1 MAVKGILTAFLLGL
15 LAGAAQAAPIKK
27 KSEAVQ
33 KSTVTAPTSV
43 LTVYTASKKRDPF
56 IKMSGGRRTVKTEAD
71 GAAGFSI
78 HNLSLRAV
86 MKDQRMGFALF
97 TDNETGLSYLF
108 RKGKLYNER
117 RKRVRG
123 VMGTLNIRRKSV
135 HLFTSGKDSKDFRLG
150 QVDEEEE
157 GEK

>member
-1 MAVKGILTAFLLGL
+1 MAAKGILTVFLLSL
-15 LAGAAQAAPIKK
+15 LAGAAQAAPVKK
-27 KSEAVQ
+27 KSKDVR

-56 IKMSGGRRTVKTEAD
+56 IKTMGGRRTVRTDDD
-71 GAAGFSI
+71 GVDNFSI

-97 TDNETGLSYLF
+97 TDKETGLSYFF
-108 RKGKLYNER
+108 RQGKLYNER

-123 VMGTLNIRRKSV
+123 VMGTLNIRQKSV
-135 HLFTSGKDSKDFRLG
+135 HLFTSDKDSEDFRLG